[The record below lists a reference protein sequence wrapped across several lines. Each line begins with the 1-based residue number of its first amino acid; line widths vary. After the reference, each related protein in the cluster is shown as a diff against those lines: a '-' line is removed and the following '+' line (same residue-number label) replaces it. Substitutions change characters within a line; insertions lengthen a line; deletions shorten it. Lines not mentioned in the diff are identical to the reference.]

1 MREYILEKVKDTT
14 AYFKFGSVPVLQR
27 DELPSNVDGQAI
39 FRSIEDIIPR
49 KFFQGLKGVEIGHH
63 DIFDERDANAVY
75 KDGVFYITN
84 QQDDAADLIDDII
97 HEFAHHVEMLYPE
110 EIYGD
115 EKLKKEFIKKRA
127 QLEFELRSEGY
138 WTKEYDFRNMLYDPD
153 FDKFLYKRVG
163 GNALRMVTAGI
174 FVRPYSSVSMREY
187 FATGFEAYFLG
198 KKELL
203 KELSPE
209 LYKKIDDLVNN

>member
-1 MREYILEKVKDTT
+1 
-14 AYFKFGSVPVLQR
+14 
-27 DELPSNVDGQAI
+27 
-39 FRSIEDIIPR
+39 
-49 KFFQGLKGVEIGHH
+49 
-63 DIFDERDANAVY
+63 
-75 KDGVFYITN
+75 
-84 QQDDAADLIDDII
+84 
-97 HEFAHHVEMLYPE
+97 
-110 EIYGD
+110 
-115 EKLKKEFIKKRA
+115 
-127 QLEFELRSEGY
+127 
-138 WTKEYDFRNMLYDPD
+138 MLYDPD